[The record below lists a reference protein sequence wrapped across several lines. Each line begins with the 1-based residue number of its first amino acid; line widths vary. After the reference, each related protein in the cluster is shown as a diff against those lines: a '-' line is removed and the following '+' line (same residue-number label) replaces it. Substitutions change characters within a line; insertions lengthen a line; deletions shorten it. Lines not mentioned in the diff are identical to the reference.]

1 MNAEQLKAI
10 LVAHAEYLKTGDESK
25 RANLSRADLSR
36 ANLSR
41 ADLSWANLS
50 EADLSWANLS
60 RADLSWANLSRANL
74 SRANLRSA
82 NLRSADL
89 RSADLSG
96 AKNVFDPVAYV
107 AENFKRVRGG
117 IEVWKR
123 IGGQYAVPES
133 WVIEAGAE
141 ISEVVNPL
149 PTCDCACGV
158 NVGTETWCRG
168 NYVGAP
174 LWRCL
179 VKWEWLPSMV
189 VPYNTTG
196 KVRVG
201 RVKLIEL
208 VTK

>member
-10 LVAHAEYLKTGDESK
+10 LEAHAEYLETGDESK
-25 RANLSRADLSR
+25 RAD
-36 ANLSR
+36 
-41 ADLSWANLS
+41 
-50 EADLSWANLS
+50 
-60 RADLSWANLSRANL
+60 
-74 SRANLRSA
+74 
-82 NLRSADL
+82 LRSADL
-89 RSADLSG
+89 RSADLRSANLRWADLSG
-96 AKNVFDPVAYV
+96 VKNLLDPVAYV

-133 WVIEAGAE
+133 WVIEAGSE

-158 NVGTETWCRG
+158 NVGTEEWCRR
-168 NYVGAP
+168 NYVDAP

-179 VKWEWLPSMV
+179 VKWEWMPSLV
-189 VPYNTTG
+189 VPYNTDG

-201 RVKLIEL
+201 RVKLVEL

>member
-10 LVAHAEYLKTGDESK
+10 LVAHAEYLETGDESK
-25 RANLSRADLSR
+25 RANLSSADLRS
-36 ANLSR
+36 ANLSS
-41 ADLSWANLS
+41 ADLRWA
-50 EADLSWANLS
+50 D
-60 RADLSWANLSRANL
+60 
-74 SRANLRSA
+74 LRSA
-82 NLRSADL
+82 NLRWADL
-89 RSADLSG
+89 RSADLSSANLRLADLRWANLSG
-96 AKNVFDPVAYV
+96 VKNLLDPVAYV

-123 IGGQYAVPES
+123 IGGQFAVPES
-133 WVIEAGAE
+133 WVIEAGSE

-158 NVGTETWCRG
+158 NVGTEEWCRC
-168 NYVGAP
+168 NYVDAP

-179 VKWEWLPSMV
+179 VKWEWMPSLV
-189 VPYNTTG
+189 VPYNTDG